1 MHTVSPTLPKG
12 HAHEENFAVGRHAGR
27 FLLFCRSDTLP
38 REIYRP
44 RGAQVVKAEAQD
56 DGEFEAKFHLR
67 GNDVRQLAQ
76 RVISH
81 ARSQGFHLVESEIKP
96 HDADLKFRRGD
107 QELDVEIERKGHG
120 HIEYKA
126 DLDRDH

>member
-56 DGEFEAKFHLR
+56 DGEFEAKFHL
-67 GNDVRQLAQ
+67 
-76 RVISH
+76 
-81 ARSQGFHLVESEIKP
+81 VESEIKP

-107 QELDVEIERKGHG
+107 QELDVEIERKGNG

-126 DLDRDH
+126 DLDRDN

>member
-1 MHTVSPTLPKG
+1 MKKTLLLAAMLAG
-12 HAHEENFAVGRHAGR
+12 FSSFAAA
-27 FLLFCRSDTLP
+27 DTLP

-56 DGEFEAKFHLR
+56 DGEFEAKFYLR

-81 ARSQGFHLVESEIKP
+81 ARSQGFRLVESEIKP

>member
-1 MHTVSPTLPKG
+1 MSRQMPRSRSTSAAVS
-12 HAHEENFAVGRHAGR
+12 
-27 FLLFCRSDTLP
+27 
-38 REIYRP
+38 
-44 RGAQVVKAEAQD
+44 
-56 DGEFEAKFHLR
+56 
-67 GNDVRQLAQ
+67 DVRQLAQ

-81 ARSQGFHLVESEIKP
+81 ARSQGFRLVESEIKP

-126 DLDRDH
+126 DLDRDN